1 MGRVKGETALIIGTV
16 LFLCIPA
23 TANSANSS
31 GLEISGFV
39 KTLTGEPL
47 ADIEVR
53 ASFPATESSFTT
65 VRSDEEGKFQLAI
78 PPGTGSEVQV
88 ILRAS
93 LPGYAGAYEPMWLDS
108 AEDSLSCNLYLNNLA
123 DSPDQPRLDYLER
136 AIRSYRKKG
145 VSLSKLSLGAQDAYQ
160 AGMRSWI
167 KHRNSEEA
175 AAHFLNAAR
184 HEPGFTEARLYAA
197 LMLMQS
203 GGWTAARQEWEKAL
217 RWDPESV
224 EARLVKG
231 VWENFF
237 HQSDSSADSLAKVVE
252 KRPKNWLAHLELARA
267 HYRRKNWSRA
277 EQHLLTG
284 WKAGA
289 PKAEV
294 YYLRARLLNAQG
306 DSHAALANIL
316 RLRKKMGSSGL
327 PPKVASFAAEVE
339 ESVSGIAAH
348 KLISFLDAS
357 LEELQIVVPHLAGL
371 QPPDTAEAL
380 PRLLRCA
387 GNKVNIFFR
396 DFQNTTA
403 IETFRQ
409 SLFRKNGKVKS
420 SRSET
425 FTYLMI
431 LKDFNGQPSV
441 EEMRGDVEGNRR
453 RQGGLQEGFMVTKG
467 FPASLIVLHPSRQPA
482 FDYKHLGSLLDEGR
496 RIEVVALSEK
506 PEMAGRLASFRLQQ
520 ARLITLHMQ
529 GIVWIDSKTCQVL
542 RVRTELRVP
551 YPQIQ
556 LSRRTNEVE
565 YQEVKFPN
573 AKRPMWLP
581 KKASV
586 AMDWAG
592 KSLRNEHIFSDFQFF
607 HVETKEILSPV
618 ASSKKTVGSK
628 QHVSNQQAAPK
639 QPTVTHQPPVSNQ

>member
-1 MGRVKGETALIIGTV
+1 MRRVKGEAALIIVTL
-16 LFLCIPA
+16 LFCFFPA
-23 TANSANSS
+23 TASSAKSS
-31 GLEISGFV
+31 DLEIHGIV
-39 KTLTGEPL
+39 KILTGEPL

-53 ASFPATESSFTT
+53 ASFPLTESSFTT
-65 VRSDEEGKFQLAI
+65 ARSYAEGKFQLAI
-78 PPGTGSEVQV
+78 SRRSGNEVQV
-88 ILRAS
+88 IVRAS
-93 LPGYAGAYEPMWLDS
+93 LPGHAGARAPMWLD
-108 AEDSLSCNLYLNNLA
+108 AATDSLSCDLYLNALA
-123 DSPDQPRLDYLER
+123 DKPDQPRLDYLER

-145 VSLSKLSLGAQDAYQ
+145 RLPSQLSVGARDAYH

-184 HEPGFTEARLYAA
+184 HEPGFSEARLYAA
-197 LMLMQS
+197 LMLMQT

-217 RWDPESV
+217 RWNPESV

-237 HQSDSSADSLAKVVE
+237 HHSDSAADSLAKVVE
-252 KRPKNWLAHLELARA
+252 QKPKNWLAHLELARA
-267 HYRRKNWSRA
+267 HYRRKNWGRA

-289 PKAEV
+289 PKTEV
-294 YYLRARLLNAQG
+294 YYLRARVLNAQG

-316 RLRKKMGSSGL
+316 RLRKKTGRSGL
-327 PPKVASFAAEVE
+327 PPQVASFAAEVE
-339 ESVSGIAAH
+339 ESVSGLSTH

-357 LEELQIVVPHLAGL
+357 SEELQSVVLHLAGL
-371 QPPDTAEAL
+371 RPADTPEAL

-409 SLFRKNGKVKS
+409 SLFSKRGKVKS

-425 FTYLMI
+425 FTYLML
-431 LKDFNGQPSV
+431 LKDYNGLPSV
-441 EEMRGDVEGNRR
+441 EEMRGDLEGNRR
-453 RQGGLQEGFMVTKG
+453 NQGGLQEGFMVTKG
-467 FPASLIVLHPSRQPA
+467 FPASLIVLHPSRQPM

-496 RIEVVALSEK
+496 RIEILAFSEK

-520 ARLITLHMQ
+520 ARLVSLHMQ
-529 GIVWIDSKTCQVL
+529 GIAWIDSKTCQIL

-551 YPQIQ
+551 YPQVQ
-556 LSRRTNEVE
+556 LSRRTSEVE
-565 YQEVKFPN
+565 YQEVKFPA

-581 KKASV
+581 KRASV

-592 KSLRNEHIFSDFQFF
+592 KSLRNEHTFSDFQFF
-607 HVETKEILSPV
+607 HVETKETHSPV
-618 ASSKKTVGSK
+618 AASQKTVSS
-628 QHVSNQQAAPK
+628 QQTVSHQPAAPDQPAVSNQ
-639 QPTVTHQPPVSNQ
+639 